1 MMRDGRRGRVA
12 TIGTFDG
19 VHRGHQC
26 LLGQVRRMADERGM
40 EAVAITFATSPR
52 CVLGRGERA
61 SLTSRAERE
70 VRLRRAGMDDVVVLD
85 FTPEM
90 AQMTARDF
98 MCRVLSERLGVEVL
112 VIGYDHRFG
121 RNRSEGF
128 EDYVR
133 YGRELGMEVVR
144 GEVCLVGDEPV
155 SSTRVRGALAVGDVA
170 EAARLLGYAYRLCGK
185 VVGGYRVGRKIG
197 FPTANLCLDGCDKLL
212 PADGVYAVRVNVDDD
227 VDDNEDVDGAPSL
240 ITHHSSLITH
250 HSPRIG
256 MLNIGH
262 RPTVNNGA
270 ERSFEVHIIGFEGD
284 LYGRPLCIELVERLR
299 EERSFASLE
308 ELTAQLANDRETV
321 MAIFDY
327 NT

>member
-1 MMRDGRRGRVA
+1 
-12 TIGTFDG
+12 
-19 VHRGHQC
+19 
-26 LLGQVRRMADERGM
+26 M
-40 EAVAITFATSPR
+40 EALYRYFSGCAAALVALFSPAMPIVW
-52 CVLGRGERA
+52 CVVGFILFDFVTGVAASLAEARRSGERWYFE
-61 SLTSRAERE
+61 SREAWRTVEKLGFT
-70 VRLRRAGMDDVVVLD
+70 VVTLCMTYVIDVVVLD

-98 MCRVLSERLGVEVL
+98 MCRVLSERLGVEAL

-212 PADGVYAVRVNVDDD
+212 PADGVYAVRVNVD
-227 VDDNEDVDGAPSL
+227 VDDNDNVDGVPSL
-240 ITHHSSLITH
+240 ITPS
-250 HSPRIG
+250 SPRIG

-321 MAIFDY
+321 MAIFNY